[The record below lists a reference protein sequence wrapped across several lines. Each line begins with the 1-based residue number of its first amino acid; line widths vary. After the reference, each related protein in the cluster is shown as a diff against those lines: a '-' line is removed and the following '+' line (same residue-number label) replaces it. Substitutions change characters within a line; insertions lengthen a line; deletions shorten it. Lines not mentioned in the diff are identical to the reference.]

1 MNLRFLTN
9 IALLLTASTA
19 LAQQKMTV
27 HLKDGKQ
34 VTYDISSIDYVEMEA
49 PSETAPAE
57 EVPKVGG
64 TVGTAVDLGLSV
76 MWADHNLGATLPTDA
91 GNHYDWSFAYSRAK
105 QWGDGWRLPTEAEWQ
120 ELYDKCKWSWEVR
133 DGIGGR
139 VITGTNGNSIFIPA
153 SGVCF
158 DKSVLIRGSIGI
170 YWTNNTEPEQAD
182 VPKSSKGLYFD
193 SANIYSIS
201 YPRTN
206 EFSARLVK

>member
-1 MNLRFLTN
+1 MNLRFLIN
-9 IALLLTASTA
+9 IALLFVASTVM
-19 LAQQKMTV
+19 AQQKMTV
-27 HLKDGKQ
+27 HLKDGQQ
-34 VTYDISSIDYVEMEA
+34 VTYDISSIDFVEMEA
-49 PSETAPAE
+49 PKEADPAT
-57 EVPKVGG
+57 EVDKVGG

-76 MWADHNLGATLPTDA
+76 KWADHNLGATLPTDD
-91 GNHYDWSFAYSRAK
+91 GTRYDWSYAYSRAK
-105 QWGDGWRLPTEAEWQ
+105 LWGEGWRLPTEAEWQ

-133 DGIGGR
+133 DGVGGR
-139 VITGTNGNSIFIPA
+139 VITGANGNSIFIPA

-170 YWTNNTEPEQAD
+170 YWTNSTDTEKTD